1 MTIDERAQKI
11 KLVIFDVD
19 GVLTDGRIIHGN
31 YGDEIKFF
39 DVQDGLGTVLLHRA
53 GIKVA
58 IITAKASRIVR
69 KRAKELHIKYV
80 FQNHH
85 DKLKIFE
92 KLLKKFKLSY
102 DEACFIGDDLIDIPV
117 LKRVGL
123 SVSVPNAVGE
133 VKEITHY
140 TTEHPG
146 GRGAAREVI
155 DIILKAQKKWDE
167 VTVRYY
173 R

>member
-1 MTIDERAQKI
+1 MTIDDRAKKI
-11 KLVIFDVD
+11 KLVIFDID

-31 YGDEIKFF
+31 YGDELKFF
-39 DVQDGLGTVLLHRA
+39 DVQDGLGIILLHRA

-58 IITAKASRIVR
+58 IITAKASKIVR
-69 KRAKELHIKYV
+69 NRAKELKVKYV

-92 KLLKKFKLSY
+92 KLIKKLRLSP
-102 DEACFIGDDLIDIPV
+102 DEVCFIGDDLIDIPI

-123 SVSVPNAVGE
+123 AVSVPNSVNE

-140 TTEHPG
+140 TTEKSG

-155 DIILKAQKKWDE
+155 DIILKSQNKWDE
-167 VTVRYY
+167 VTARYY
-173 R
+173 K